1 MELKLK
7 LTAVVGVVAVLAVAL
22 AAETAAYQQ
31 VNAACTGNPH
41 DEDSGPTGNPHDSGE
56 NGNPHDSSHRHH
68 GESEGADTCHGAQ

>member
-31 VNAACTGNPH
+31 VNAACTGDPH
-41 DEDSGPTGNPHDSGE
+41 DRDAPTGNPRDSG
-56 NGNPHDSSHRHH
+56 GRR
-68 GESEGADTCHGAQ
+68 GEGDNCHGAQ

>member
-31 VNAACTGNPH
+31 VNAACTGDPH
-41 DEDSGPTGNPHDSGE
+41 DRDAPTGNPHDSG
-56 NGNPHDSSHRHH
+56 GRR
-68 GESEGADTCHGAQ
+68 GEGDNCHGAQ